1 MFFIN
6 IEEIASIMGE
16 IFFFLLITYKRFT
29 FKTAIIVKRVCCR
42 NYHIIS
48 SHIIFGK
55 KYNIENICEK
65 YCASTKIVKRLL
77 RDYKGTNISKSS
89 NKYII
94 IL

>member
-6 IEEIASIMGE
+6 IEEIASIRGE

-42 NYHIIS
+42 NYQIIS
-48 SHIIFGK
+48 YLILIGK
-55 KYNIENICEK
+55 KYNIENRCEK
-65 YCASTKIVKRLL
+65 YCASTKNVKRLL
-77 RDYKGTNISKSS
+77 RDYKGTSISKSS

-94 IL
+94 NL